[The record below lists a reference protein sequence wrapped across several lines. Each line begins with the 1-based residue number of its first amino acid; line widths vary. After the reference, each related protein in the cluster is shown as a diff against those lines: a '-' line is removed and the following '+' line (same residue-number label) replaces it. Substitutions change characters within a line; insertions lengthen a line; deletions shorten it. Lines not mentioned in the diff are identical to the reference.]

1 MHAQQS
7 KGDETQ
13 PAGGSGTGSGGE
25 TFAWPD
31 TYTDGYLES
40 ILFGKRGRSFEQVR
54 APRASHPTPPLS
66 GDTRTA
72 NTLDSTRG

>member
-1 MHAQQS
+1 MRAQQS

-54 APRASHPTPPLS
+54 A
-66 GDTRTA
+66 
-72 NTLDSTRG
+72 